1 MKKNIAL
8 LLALFLSIEFPAQE
22 INYPKTESE
31 TTIDFYHGTAVADPY
46 RWLENDTS
54 KKTAQWVKIQN
65 EFTQSYLQKIPFR
78 DNIKKRL
85 TELNNV
91 EKYGMPSKLGDYY
104 IFTKNTG
111 LQNQSVYFIQKGING
126 TPKVLIDPNQLSPD
140 GTTSVSISGFSDNKK
155 IMAYSISKAGSDW
168 TEMHFMNIETGQK
181 LKDIIKWV
189 KFSAAAFDGNEGFY
203 YSRYEEPSK
212 GGELSQVSKSQR
224 VYYHKLG
231 DEQNKD
237 NLVYEDKEN
246 PLRYNSVSVTEDL
259 KYLILYV
266 SQGTDGSAIYFAP
279 TNQKPI
285 AFKPLIGRFGHHSG
299 VIDHVNG
306 QFLVQTDI
314 NAPKLKVVAI
324 SPDNVE
330 PNNWKTIVPEQ
341 NAVLQSATTAGGK
354 LFLTYMQDVCSVIKQ
369 YDYTGKF
376 ETELALPGKGTASL
390 AGAFKEDK
398 ELFYSFASYNMPPTI
413 FSYNI
418 DKKKSTVFKK
428 LQLAF
433 DVNSIVTEQLFYTS
447 KDGTKVPVFVTYK
460 KGLVK
465 NGQNPC
471 LLYAY
476 GGFNVNLTPRFSSS
490 IIPLLEAGGVYAVA
504 NLRGGGEYGDD
515 WHKAGMKNKKQ
526 NVFDDFIGAAEF
538 LIKEQF
544 TSANKLGCQG
554 GSNGGLLIGTVINQR
569 PDLFK
574 VAFPQVGVMDMLRFQ
589 KFTVGWGW
597 VDEYGSSDDAN
608 MFPYLLGYSPLHN
621 VKPQHYP
628 AVMVTT
634 ADHDDRVVPAHSFKY
649 ISALQKVA
657 LGSNPALIRIET
669 NAGHGAG
676 MSLTKAIELN
686 TDILSYLLYY
696 TNSTSKP

>member
-1 MKKNIAL
+1 MKNSIVILSLAL
-8 LLALFLSIEFPAQE
+8 LAGSLCAQDIKYPETKSIPHFDQ
-22 INYPKTESE
+22 
-31 TTIDFYHGTAVADPY
+31 YHGVTVADPY
-46 RWLENDTS
+46 HWLENDTS
-54 KKTAQWVKIQN
+54 AETASWVKMQN

-78 DNIKKRL
+78 ENIKKRL

-91 EKYGMPSKLGDYY
+91 ERYGAPFKLGDYY
-104 IFTKNTG
+104 IFSKNTG
-111 LQNQSVYFIQKGING
+111 LQNQSVYYIQKGLNG
-126 TPKVLIDPNQLSPD
+126 TAKVLIDPNALSPD
-140 GTTSVSISGFSDNKK
+140 GTTSVGFSGVSNNKK
-155 IMAYSISKAGSDW
+155 IVAYSISKAGSDW
-168 TEMHFMNIETGQK
+168 TEMHFMNIETGEN

-212 GGELSQVSKSQR
+212 GMELSQVSKSQK

-231 DEQNKD
+231 ETQNND
-237 NLVYEDKEN
+237 VLVYEDKEN
-246 PLRYNSVSVTEDL
+246 PLRYNSVSLTEDL
-259 KYLILYV
+259 KYIILNV

-279 TNQKPI
+279 ASQKPV
-285 AFKPLIGRFGHHSG
+285 AFKPLIGRFGHHSD
-299 VIDHVNG
+299 VIDFQNG
-306 QFLVQTDI
+306 RFLVQTDI
-314 NAPKLKVVAI
+314 DAPKLRIVAI

-330 PNNWKTIVPEQ
+330 ISDWKTIVPEQ
-341 NAVLQSATTAGGK
+341 KAVLQSSSTAGGK

-369 YDYTGKF
+369 HDFEGKF
-376 ETELALPGKGTASL
+376 ETEVTLPGKGTASL
-390 AGAFKEDK
+390 SGAYKDDI
-398 ELFYSFASYNMPPTI
+398 ELFYTFASYNMPPTI
-413 FSYNI
+413 YRYHI
-418 DKKKSTVFKK
+418 AKRKSELFKK

-433 DVNSIVTEQLFYTS
+433 DVNSIVTEQVFFTS
-447 KDGTKVPVFVTYK
+447 KDGTQIPIFITYK

-476 GGFNVNLTPRFSSS
+476 GGFNVNLTPRFSAS
-490 IIPLLEAGGVYAVA
+490 IIPLIEAGGIYAVA

-515 WHKAGMKNKKQ
+515 WHKAGMKNRKQ
-526 NVFDDFIGAAEF
+526 NVFDDFISAAEF

-597 VDEYGSSDDAN
+597 VDEYGSSADSA
-608 MFPYLLGYSPLHN
+608 MFPYLYGYSPLHN

-657 LGSNPALIRIET
+657 LGTNPALIRIET

-676 MSLTKAIELN
+676 MSLTKAIALQA
-686 TDILSYLLYY
+686 DIISYLLFY
-696 TNSTSKP
+696 TNTTITP